1 MDRLIKQFKES
12 LENNIDSSLNVEVK
26 IDIRMNGF
34 SPRPVSGEDALAAG
48 SSSVES
54 ENPQPWLER
63 MDDFRGALQ
72 RVHQDLPDQGKGVD
86 RVRVS
91 ITQLLTVC
99 CLVLM
104 HLFSSGCLDRRWNR
118 CRQPPNLLLPD
129 CAGIWDQLLLQEWP
143 GRDSVAPIEPGP
155 WNRHG

>member
-26 IDIRMNGF
+26 IDIRINGF
-34 SPRPVSGEDALAAG
+34 SSKPISGDDSLAVGATA
-48 SSSVES
+48 ES

-72 RVHQDLPDQGKGVD
+72 RLHQDLPDQGKGVD

-91 ITQLLTVC
+91 IAYPLTLFS
-99 CLVLM
+99 LVLI
-104 HLFSSGCLDRRWNR
+104 HLFSSGCLN
-118 CRQPPNLLLPD
+118 
-129 CAGIWDQLLLQEWP
+129 
-143 GRDSVAPIEPGP
+143 
-155 WNRHG
+155 